1 MAKAC
6 LQECRDDVVRVARNR
21 EPGVT
26 IAQIAKDFGAH
37 PMTLTTWMRRDDID
51 DGSKPG
57 MASEQSAQLREA
69 NRRIR
74 LLEQGVEVLRR
85 AAT

>member
-1 MAKAC
+1 MPKPHP
-6 LQECRDDVVRVARNR
+6 QELRNDVVRVARIR

-26 IAQIAKDFGAH
+26 IAKIAKDFGVH
-37 PMTLTTWMRRDDID
+37 PMTLTKWMRRFDID

-57 MASEQSAQLREA
+57 MTSEQSAQLREA

-74 LLEQGVEVLRR
+74 LLE
-85 AAT
+85 